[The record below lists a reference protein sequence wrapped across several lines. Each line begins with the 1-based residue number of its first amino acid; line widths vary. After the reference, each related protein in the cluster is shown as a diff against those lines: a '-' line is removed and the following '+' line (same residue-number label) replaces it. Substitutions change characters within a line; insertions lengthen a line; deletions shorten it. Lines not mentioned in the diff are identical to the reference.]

1 MLPLPKHDDLRRLV
15 PSLLICA
22 PWVIVRSTRYRW
34 PVVPRPSRDG
44 RPATA
49 YFLPLGVP
57 FLVRVDVPVDM
68 VLEAAQEGR
77 RLCII
82 CQSRAELG
90 AGGFLGCHD
99 ARGGR
104 WRSVKFELSG
114 STLLPSRHP
123 GPATCP
129 RRAPVLDLF
138 LALHSSPPA
147 TPAVPSIIPLPDDRK
162 ILYLDSHDL
171 TTDDS
176 R

>member
-15 PSLLICA
+15 PSFLICA
-22 PWVIVRSTRYRW
+22 AWVIVRSSRYRW
-34 PVVPRPSRDG
+34 PVVLRPSRDG

-57 FLVRVDVPVDM
+57 FLLVRVDVPVDM
-68 VLEAAQEGR
+68 VLKAAQKGR

-90 AGGFLGCHD
+90 AGGLLGCHD

-104 WRSVKFELSG
+104 WRSVSSNWES
-114 STLLPSRHP
+114 LLPSRHP
-123 GPATCP
+123 GPPTCP
-129 RRAPVLDLF
+129 RRAPALDLF
-138 LALHSSPPA
+138 LTLYSSPPP
-147 TPAVPSIIPLPDDRK
+147 TPSLPSLTLTCEIPETDL
-162 ILYLDSHDL
+162 HDF